1 MVGIGPWEARSQF
14 SHLWHV
20 ASSFSYGAERLSE
33 TVCGHQTGVGNFL
46 PMGPGAT
53 SEVTKFTLL
62 SKGSWE
68 TLSLSCLDFRDGIC
82 SVWLSHLSLWERE
95 QGGAIVK

>member
-1 MVGIGPWEARSQF
+1 MWPPSWGGAVISFPWAQELQ
-14 SHLWHV
+14 
-20 ASSFSYGAERLSE
+20 G
-33 TVCGHQTGVGNFL
+33 
-46 PMGPGAT
+46 
-53 SEVTKFTLL
+53 EVTKFTLL